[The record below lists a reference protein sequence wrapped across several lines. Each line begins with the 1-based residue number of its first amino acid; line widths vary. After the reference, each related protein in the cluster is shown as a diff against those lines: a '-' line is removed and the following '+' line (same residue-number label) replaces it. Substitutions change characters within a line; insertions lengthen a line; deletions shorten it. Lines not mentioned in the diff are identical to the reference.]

1 MNFIM
6 EKTAVPKTEKAE
18 KRMAVYDRLL
28 KQNEKQNEKKEEAD
42 YDYLITI

>member
-28 KQNEKQNEKKEEAD
+28 KQNEKKEEAD